1 MLLGIVWSVR
11 YFQFRFRS
19 QFLDKLFISSF
30 FVGKVES
37 GNDST
42 FDASESGTIE
52 GSLLCSRGY
61 CSGIDCDL
69 FYIDF
74 SLNL

>member
-30 FVGKVES
+30 FVGKVGS
-37 GNDST
+37 SNDST
-42 FDASESGTIE
+42 FDTSESGTIE
-52 GSLLCSRGY
+52 GSLLFSRGY